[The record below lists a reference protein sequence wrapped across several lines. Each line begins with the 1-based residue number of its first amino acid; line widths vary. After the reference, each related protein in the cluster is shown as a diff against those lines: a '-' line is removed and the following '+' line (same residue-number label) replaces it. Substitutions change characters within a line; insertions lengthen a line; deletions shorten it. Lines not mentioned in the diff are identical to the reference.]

1 MNTLAAESG
10 VSVVE
15 RVDGVI
21 VVDDVV
27 VIGVVV
33 VVLEAVVVVV
43 AVLKIFDLDDL
54 STLKLVT
61 KWDIEVGLSVLVLK
75 RIAS

>member
-33 VVLEAVVVVV
+33 VLEAVVVVV
-43 AVLKIFDLDDL
+43 AVFKIFDLDDL

-75 RIAS
+75 RMAI

>member
-15 RVDGVI
+15 RVVGVI

-33 VVLEAVVVVV
+33 VLEAVVVVV
-43 AVLKIFDLDDL
+43 AVFKIFDLDDL

-75 RIAS
+75 RMAI

>member
-27 VIGVVV
+27 VIGVV

>member
-21 VVDDVV
+21 VVDDAV
-27 VIGVVV
+27 VIGVV

-43 AVLKIFDLDDL
+43 AVFKIFDLDDL

-75 RIAS
+75 RMAI